1 MLKPPKPFYNTSIVF
16 KVCQVKQPKQRSKR
30 RRCLPPVPEPPEPET
45 ECWPGVCYFGSIH
58 PAMFWMNGD
67 TDPYDGRP
75 LYSIDD
81 LCADLKAGELMVKAI
96 KTQERLTSEDKYLD
110 RALGHV
116 FAAVHQ
122 GSESK
127 EDWLAWLCDILVDIP
142 VQPLNSRG
150 KLKQK
155 HRGPGK
161 ATRAAFVAKKKHR
174 GPGKAT
180 RAAFVAKLPSGL
192 TRKDEQLLWL
202 DYKK

>member
-1 MLKPPKPFYNTSIVF
+1 MLKPPKPFYITSIVF
-16 KVCQVKQPKQRSKR
+16 KVCQVKKPKQSKR
-30 RRCLPPVPEPPEPET
+30 QRCLPPEPELPET
-45 ECWPGVCYFGSIH
+45 ECWPGICYFGHKH
-58 PAMFWMNGD
+58 PAMFWMNGK

-75 LYSIDD
+75 MYTIDH
-81 LCADLKAGELMVKAI
+81 LSADLAAGELMVKAI
-96 KTQERLTSEDKYLD
+96 KTQERLTSEDTYLD

-150 KLKQK
+150 KPKQK
-155 HRGPGK
+155 HRGRGK
-161 ATRAAFVAKKKHR
+161 ATRAAFA
-174 GPGKAT
+174 
-180 RAAFVAKLPSGL
+180 AKLPSGL

>member
-1 MLKPPKPFYNTSIVF
+1 
-16 KVCQVKQPKQRSKR
+16 
-30 RRCLPPVPEPPEPET
+30 
-45 ECWPGVCYFGSIH
+45 
-58 PAMFWMNGD
+58 MFWMNGD